1 MAGLIGGATHGSVR
15 ADRTPPHN
23 AAIEASVRARP
34 AHGRLADERAT
45 VGRGR
50 AGEADPAPSTAEAEP
65 PDATLTGHGGGE
77 RRTAEGFGRL
87 LELSDAP
94 GLKVLAVI
102 AAEALVAGSGLAER
116 LGERLQIDLRAF
128 WQPDETFRALRTDKA
143 ALGRGAAAVG
153 AAPASQATGKE

>member
-1 MAGLIGGATHGSVR
+1 MRIWSR
-15 ADRTPPHN
+15 A
-23 AAIEASVRARP
+23 ARWQ
-34 AHGRLADERAT
+34 
-45 VGRGR
+45 

-116 LGERLQIDLRAF
+116 LGELLQIDLRAF